1 MNWAG
6 VYLAPLIAV
15 AVLKSSIVKILI
27 TIAAMLS
34 FIVGCTSFRTT
45 EGQATEVAVS
55 ELAIGDTVQI
65 INADA
70 EKLRFTIE
78 AIEDDALIGK
88 NIRVPIGDIR
98 LVSVERI
105 DPGKTAVAGLTTG
118 AIIGLALMIAGIFA
132 LAP

>member
-1 MNWAG
+1 MF
-6 VYLAPLIAV
+6 
-15 AVLKSSIVKILI
+15 
-27 TIAAMLS
+27 S
-34 FIVGCTSFRTT
+34 FLVGCTSFRSTKEQT
-45 EGQATEVAVS
+45 TEVAVS
-55 ELAIGDTVQI
+55 ELAVGDTVQI

-78 AIEDDALIGK
+78 AIEDDALIGE

-105 DPGKTAVAGLTTG
+105 DPGKTAAAGLTTG
-118 AIIGLALMIAGIFA
+118 AIIIGALVIAGIFV

>member
-1 MNWAG
+1 MF
-6 VYLAPLIAV
+6 
-15 AVLKSSIVKILI
+15 
-27 TIAAMLS
+27 S
-34 FIVGCTSFRTT
+34 FLVGCTSFRSAEGQTT
-45 EGQATEVAVS
+45 EVTIS
-55 ELAIGDTVQI
+55 ELAVGDTVQI

-78 AIEDDALIGK
+78 AIEDDALIGE

-105 DPGKTAVAGLTTG
+105 DPGKTAAAGLTTG
-118 AIIGLALMIAGIFA
+118 AIIIGALVIAGIFV

>member
-1 MNWAG
+1 MF
-6 VYLAPLIAV
+6 
-15 AVLKSSIVKILI
+15 
-27 TIAAMLS
+27 S
-34 FIVGCTSFRTT
+34 FLVGCTSFRSA
-45 EGQATEVAVS
+45 EGQTTEVAIS
-55 ELAIGDTVQI
+55 ELAVGDTVQI

-78 AIEDDALIGK
+78 AIEDDALIGE

-105 DPGKTAVAGLTTG
+105 DPGKTAAAGLTAG
-118 AIIGLALMIAGIFA
+118 AIIIGALVIAGIFV